1 MMVEVRTGS
10 ESQQRNPITSLQKQ
24 IQCEFSKVSTGS
36 SLKMASSKLN
46 GPTVGSGKS
55 ELRSAKP
62 TSENRDE
69 SELLTVP
76 DGWKEPAFSKED
88 NPRGLLE
95 ESSFA
100 TLFPKYREA
109 YLKECWPLVQKALN
123 EHHVNATLDLI
134 EGSMTVCTT
143 KKTFD
148 PYIIIRA
155 RDLIKLL
162 ARSVSFEQAVRILQD
177 DVACDIIKIGSLVR
191 NKERFVKRRQR
202 LIGPKGSTLKALE
215 LLTNCYIMVQGNT
228 VSAIG
233 PFSGLKEVRKV
244 VLDTMKNIHPIYN
257 IKTLMIKRELAKDSE
272 LRSQSWERF
281 LPQFKHKNVNKRKEP
296 KKKTVKKEYTPF
308 PPPQPE
314 SQVDKE
320 LASGE
325 YFLKASQKKRQKMEA
340 IKAKQAEAL
349 SKRQE
354 ERNKAFIPPKEKPV
368 HLKKPKE
375 ASTETKIDVAALKE
389 KVKKAKNKKL
399 GALTAEEVKLKMEAD
414 EKKKKK
420 K

>member
-1 MMVEVRTGS
+1 MA
-10 ESQQRNPITSLQKQ
+10 
-24 IQCEFSKVSTGS
+24 
-36 SLKMASSKLN
+36 ASSFHGLVQAN
-46 GPTVGSGKS
+46 GRS
-55 ELRSAKP
+55 EFRPKQPKP
-62 TSENRDE
+62 EKRDE

-162 ARSVSFEQAVRILQD
+162 ARSVSFEQI
-177 DVACDIIKIGSLVR
+177 
-191 NKERFVKRRQR
+191 
-202 LIGPKGSTLKALE
+202 
-215 LLTNCYIMVQGNT
+215 
-228 VSAIG
+228 
-233 PFSGLKEVRKV
+233 
-244 VLDTMKNIHPIYN
+244 
-257 IKTLMIKRELAKDSE
+257 
-272 LRSQSWERF
+272 
-281 LPQFKHKNVNKRKEP
+281 
-296 KKKTVKKEYTPF
+296 
-308 PPPQPE
+308 
-314 SQVDKE
+314 DKE

-368 HLKKPKE
+368 VKPKE
-375 ASTETKIDVAALKE
+375 DF
-389 KVKKAKNKKL
+389 
-399 GALTAEEVKLKMEAD
+399 
-414 EKKKKK
+414 
-420 K
+420 